1 MISKAWRILRL
12 KKWLNGSGR
21 NWNRNVPVSARSL
34 CTRHRLPGAFIAGNN
49 GPQGRGYSLMFRQ
62 GDGAAE
68 RVQQHFHVSELVVVA
83 FVAHKLGAESPELL
97 TVNPESRKRSHL
109 PACNSGSAYDRN
121 RKRSRSCFAGSWEAR
136 SAPQGSWAFSREK
149 NSSKSE
155 S

>member
-1 MISKAWRILRL
+1 
-12 KKWLNGSGR
+12 
-21 NWNRNVPVSARSL
+21 
-34 CTRHRLPGAFIAGNN
+34 
-49 GPQGRGYSLMFRQ
+49 MFRQ

-68 RVQQHFHVSELVVVA
+68 LFQFGIGGSIHAEGVQQHFHVSELVVVA

-97 TVNPESRKRSHL
+97 AVNPEKQERSHL

-136 SAPQGSWAFSREK
+136 LAPQCSWAFSREK